1 MADSVSSQTIF
12 QGNRRSIYSFT
23 NVSDGTGE
31 SAVLKIDISALPGAP
46 SKVNIEQVW
55 WATSGMSVRILYDH
69 TTDDTA
75 LILAGYGNLKFDVFG
90 GIPDPGSAG
99 GTGDILF
106 TTVDHS
112 PGDTYSIILEVSY

>member
-1 MADSVSSQTIF
+1 MSDTVTSQVIF
-12 QGNRRSIYSFT
+12 SGNRRAVYSLT

-31 SAVLKIDISALPGAP
+31 SAVQKIDISGLPGSP

-55 WATSGMSVRILYDH
+55 WATAGMSVKILFDH
-69 TTDDTA
+69 TIDDTG
-75 LILAGYGNLKFDVFG
+75 LILSGYGNLKFEVFG

-106 TTVDHS
+106 TTVDHHA
-112 PGDTYSIILEVSY
+112 GDTYSIVLEVSY